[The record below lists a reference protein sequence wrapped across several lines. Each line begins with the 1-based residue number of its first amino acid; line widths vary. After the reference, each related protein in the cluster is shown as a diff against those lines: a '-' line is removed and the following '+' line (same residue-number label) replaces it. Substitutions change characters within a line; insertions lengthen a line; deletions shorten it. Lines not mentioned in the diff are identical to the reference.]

1 MVNKRLQFYRRLF
14 FIIFADN
21 YGMKKILKNIRFI
34 PYEYAQKPI
43 LLYSAFS
50 VIVYLL
56 MLLKVDNAYKL
67 IFIGFVI
74 CLFFCLFKRVKKK
87 IYKIILL
94 IFCIAL
100 LFFYFC
106 FSEKLIFFI
115 AEK

>member
-1 MVNKRLQFYRRLF
+1 
-14 FIIFADN
+14 
-21 YGMKKILKNIRFI
+21 MKKILKNIRFI

-67 IFIGFVI
+67 IFFGFVI
-74 CLFFCLFKRVKKK
+74 CLFFCLFKRIKKK

-100 LFFYFC
+100 MIFYFC
-106 FSEKLIFFI
+106 FSEKIKPERL
-115 AEK
+115 